1 MLIYK
6 KNGEV
11 ATIPLAEAMEQY
23 QRPECAHCG
32 DFSAELADIACGGVG
47 TERAT
52 IVVIRTEKGEKI
64 WKEFEASGRVSVE
77 PIEENKRAWNILY
90 RLSKRQR
97 ARVPEGPERGGTL
110 SNDEYDPLIDN
121 VLIEEKLMS
130 GKKSDEEKNQCM
142 EAAYAKEPRP
152 DQEIEFIA
160 GSPIPNDQPVGEDG
174 KKKAV
179 ATCEGKRR
187 ALSNV
192 LREKIDY

>member
-1 MLIYK
+1 MTEKIEKEMGIPLSDIKQFNVKGEVLIYK

-97 ARVPEGPERGGTL
+97 ARVPEGPERGGTF
-110 SNDEYDPLIDN
+110 SSDEYDPLKDN

-130 GKKSDEEKNQCM
+130 GKNRM
-142 EAAYAKEPRP
+142 
-152 DQEIEFIA
+152 
-160 GSPIPNDQPVGEDG
+160 
-174 KKKAV
+174 KKK
-179 ATCEGKRR
+179 T
-187 ALSNV
+187 NV
-192 LREKIDY
+192 WTQPMQKSLVQSEK

>member
-1 MLIYK
+1 MEKMDPSFLVSEKKKPKIVGRQREFLRGMSDRVGFSVGLFCTEVFRPELMTEKIEKEMGIPLSDIKQFNVKGEVLIYK

-97 ARVPEGPERGGTL
+97 ARVPELTWQHL
-110 SNDEYDPLIDN
+110 
-121 VLIEEKLMS
+121 LM
-130 GKKSDEEKNQCM
+130 NT
-142 EAAYAKEPRP
+142 
-152 DQEIEFIA
+152 I
-160 GSPIPNDQPVGEDG
+160 
-174 KKKAV
+174 
-179 ATCEGKRR
+179 
-187 ALSNV
+187 L
-192 LREKIDY
+192 